1 MTDKLNLHTHVWLP
15 RDGAARTVV
24 ALHGTGGDENDLV
37 PLVRELYP
45 DANVLGLR
53 GNVNEGGALR
63 FFRRYAEG
71 LFDEADIRARAAD
84 LTAFWPAAVEAYG
97 IDADTAVWLGYSNG
111 ANMIG
116 ALLLLDNV
124 VREAVLLRA
133 QNLFA
138 DAVGGEAAV
147 KASVKAKV
155 TLVSGEYD
163 PIVPVAEA
171 GKLRDALLVRGHEVV
186 QHTLPTGHQL
196 SRYDLEVLAA

>member
-1 MTDKLNLHTHVWLP
+1 MTDKLNLHKHVWLP

-24 ALHGTGGDENDLV
+24 ALHGTGGDETDLV

-45 DANVLGLR
+45 DANILGLR
-53 GNVNEGGALR
+53 GNVNEGGAPR

-71 LFDEADIRARAAD
+71 LFDEADIRARAKD
-84 LTAFWPAAVEAYG
+84 LAAFWPAAVDAYG
-97 IDADTAVWLGYSNG
+97 IDAETAVWLGYSNG

-116 ALLLLDNV
+116 ALLLLDDV

-138 DAVGGEAAV
+138 ESMDGEAA
-147 KASVKAKV
+147 SPAKV

-171 GKLRDALLVRGHEVV
+171 GKLRDALQARGHEVD
-186 QHTLPTGHQL
+186 QRMLPTGHQL
-196 SRYDLEVLAA
+196 SRYDLEALGG

>member
-1 MTDKLNLHTHVWLP
+1 MHTHVWLP
-15 RDGAARTVV
+15 QEGATRTVV
-24 ALHGTGGDENDLV
+24 ALHGTGGDETDLV

-45 DANVLGLR
+45 EANILGLR
-53 GNVNEGGALR
+53 GNVNEGGARR

-71 LFDEADIRARAAD
+71 LFDEADIRTRAAD
-84 LTAFWPAAVEAYG
+84 LTAFWPAAVAEYG
-97 IDADTAVWLGYSNG
+97 IDAETAVWLGYSNG

-116 ALLLLDNV
+116 ALLLLGDV

-138 DAVGGEAAV
+138 EAVDGTATV
-147 KASVKAKV
+147 KARV

-171 GKLRDALLVRGHEVV
+171 AKLRDALTARGHAV
-186 QHTLPTGHQL
+186 QQHLLPTGHQL
-196 SRYDLEVLAA
+196 SRYDLEALGG